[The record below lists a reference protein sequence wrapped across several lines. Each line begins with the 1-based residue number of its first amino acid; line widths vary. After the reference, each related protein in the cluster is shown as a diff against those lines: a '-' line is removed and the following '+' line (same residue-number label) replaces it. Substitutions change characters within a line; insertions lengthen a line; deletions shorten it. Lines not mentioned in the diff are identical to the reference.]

1 MPHPNVAPFDVR
13 VGILTLVCPTGDKG
27 ESNGGATSAGVHP
40 TRQTCMSYNYAMPI
54 VRPRLP
60 DYYSVLISQA
70 QADFAIP
77 FLDEDIPLY
86 LDPFLLW
93 RSPSQQDNALHTAL
107 INSFNHLG
115 YLDKRVKHSEAV
127 ATLTALSECD
137 EVGFGHSH
145 TREGHRIGTATAA
158 EILELFR
165 AIPEYEKRGFVH
177 FEEIQ
182 FFVDHISKDRISDI
196 ACNLLKSF
204 LIDYTIQQ
212 CNAHHIPTSKVS
224 ASVYSYREN
233 KPLLERDL
241 TLPTNPETKKPIILV
256 PKRWLRFRPW
266 LDFNEYITEYFPKEK
281 ASAPNQSTDQS
292 RVAVLTF
299 NRQNYGA
306 VRDYVTAKERTADDC
321 KNDPLFSQIPIA
333 SAKKSL
339 EVIKALPRG
348 ANENND
354 LKYERELSRLLASA
368 FYPQLDFAKSQ
379 SRTESGALIRDLIFY
394 NNRSH
399 EFLAEIFEKYDCR
412 QIVMEIKNTNE
423 LVREHINQLNRYMSD
438 QFGKF
443 GVILTRRMPLPRV
456 YRNTIDLWA
465 GQRRCILI
473 LDDYD
478 LEQIVTLYESK
489 QRDPLDVL
497 KKKYVEFIRAC
508 PS

>member
-1 MPHPNVAPFDVR
+1 
-13 VGILTLVCPTGDKG
+13 
-27 ESNGGATSAGVHP
+27 
-40 TRQTCMSYNYAMPI
+40 MPI
-54 VRPRLP
+54 VRPRLT
-60 DYYSVLISQA
+60 DYYGILISQA
-70 QADFAIP
+70 EADFAIP

-93 RSPSQQDNALHTAL
+93 RSPSQQANALHTAL

-115 YLDKRVKHSEAV
+115 YLEKRGKHSQAID
-127 ATLTALSECD
+127 TLTALSECD

-145 TREGHRIGTATAA
+145 TREGHRIGNATAA

-165 AIPEYEKRGFVH
+165 AVPEYENRGFVH

-212 CNAHHIPTSKVS
+212 CEAHHIPTSKAS
-224 ASVYSYREN
+224 APVYSYREN
-233 KPLLERDL
+233 KLVIERDL
-241 TLPTNPETKKPIILV
+241 TLPANPENNKPTIFV

-266 LDFNEYITEYFPKEK
+266 LDFNEYIAEYFPKEK
-281 ASAPNQSTDQS
+281 LSAADQS
-292 RVAVLTF
+292 RIAVLTF
-299 NRQNYGA
+299 NRRNYGA
-306 VRDYVTAKERTADDC
+306 VRDYVAAKERTAEDC
-321 KNDPLFSQIPIA
+321 QNDPLFSQIPIA
-333 SAKKSL
+333 SAKTSL
-339 EVIKALPRG
+339 KTIQALPTG
-348 ANENND
+348 TKEEND

-368 FYPQLDFAKSQ
+368 FYPQLDFAKAQ
-379 SRTESGALIRDLIFY
+379 SRTESGVLIRDLIFY

-399 EFLAEIFEKYDCR
+399 EFLAELFEKYDCR
-412 QIVMEIKNTNE
+412 QIVMEMKNVNE
-423 LVREHINQLNRYMSD
+423 LYGEHINQLNRYMTD

-443 GVILTRRMPLPRV
+443 GVILTRRMPLPKV
-456 YRNTIDLWA
+456 FRNTIDLWA

-497 KKKYVEFIRAC
+497 KKKYVEFIRKC

>member
-1 MPHPNVAPFDVR
+1 
-13 VGILTLVCPTGDKG
+13 
-27 ESNGGATSAGVHP
+27 
-40 TRQTCMSYNYAMPI
+40 MPI
-54 VRPRLP
+54 VRPRLT
-60 DYYSVLISQA
+60 DYYGVLLSQA
-70 QADFAIP
+70 EADFAIP

-93 RSPSQQDNALHTAL
+93 RSPSQQDNALHTAI

-115 YLDKRVKHSEAV
+115 YLEKQGKHPQ
-127 ATLTALSECD
+127 ATEILTALSECD

-145 TREGHRIGTATAA
+145 TRHGHRIGDETAA
-158 EILELFR
+158 GILDLFR
-165 AIPEYEKRGFVH
+165 TIPEYERRGFVH

-182 FFVDHISKDRISDI
+182 FFVEHISKDRISDI

-204 LIDYTIQQ
+204 LIDYTTQQ
-212 CNAHHIPTSKVS
+212 CQLHGIPTSKVE
-224 ASVYSYREN
+224 APVYSYRDN
-233 KPLLERDL
+233 KLVPERGL
-241 TLPTNPETKKPIILV
+241 VLPCNPETHKPLILV

-266 LDFNEYITEYFPKEK
+266 LDFNEYITEYFPREK
-281 ASAPNQSTDQS
+281 PSPAAEPS

-306 VRDYVTAKERTADDC
+306 VREYVAAKERTADDC

-333 SAKKSL
+333 SAKESL
-339 EVIKALPRG
+339 KVIKGIPRG
-348 ANENND
+348 LKDEND
-354 LKYERELSRLLASA
+354 RKYERELSRLLAST
-368 FYPQLDFAKSQ
+368 FYPQLDFAKAQ
-379 SRTESGALIRDLIFY
+379 SRTESGVLIRDLIFY

-399 EFLAEIFEKYDCR
+399 EFLRELFDTYDCR
-412 QIVMEIKNTNE
+412 QIVMEMKNVIE
-423 LVREHINQLNRYMSD
+423 LQSEHINQLNRYMTD

-443 GVILTRRMPLPRV
+443 GILLTRRMPLPKV
-456 YRNTIDLWA
+456 FRNTIDLWA

-478 LEQIVTLYESK
+478 MEQIVTLYESK

>member
-1 MPHPNVAPFDVR
+1 MA
-13 VGILTLVCPTGDKG
+13 
-27 ESNGGATSAGVHP
+27 
-40 TRQTCMSYNYAMPI
+40 I
-54 VRPRLP
+54 VRPRLT
-60 DYYSVLISQA
+60 DYYGVHISQA

-115 YLDKRVKHSEAV
+115 YLEKQSRHADAV
-127 ATLTALSECD
+127 RILTTLSECD

-145 TREGHRIGTATAA
+145 TREGRRIGEATAE

-165 AIPEYEKRGFVH
+165 TIPDYDRRGFLH

-182 FFVDHISKDRISDI
+182 FFVDHISRDRISDI

-204 LIDYTIQQ
+204 LLDYTIQQ
-212 CNAHHIPTSKVS
+212 CQTHGIPVS
-224 ASVYSYREN
+224 SLSLPSIYSYREN
-233 KPLLERDL
+233 KLVEESV
-241 TLPTNPETKKPIILV
+241 TLPTNAETKKPIVLV
-256 PKRWLRFRPW
+256 PRRWLRFRPW
-266 LDFNEYITEYFPKEK
+266 LDFNEYVSEYFPKEK
-281 ASAPNQSTDQS
+281 LPQSTDS
-292 RVAVLTF
+292 KPAVLTF
-299 NRQNYGA
+299 NRHNYGA
-306 VRDYVTAKERTADDC
+306 VQEYVVAKERTAEDC

-333 SAKKSL
+333 SAKNSL
-339 EVIKALPRG
+339 KAIKALPTG
-348 ANENND
+348 LKEEND
-354 LKYERELSRLLASA
+354 AKYERELSRLLASA

-379 SRTESGALIRDLIFY
+379 SRTESGVLIRDLIFY

-399 EFLAEIFEKYDCR
+399 EFLAELFEKYDCR
-412 QIVMEIKNTNE
+412 QIVMEMKNVNE
-423 LVREHINQLNRYMSD
+423 LQSEHLNQLNRYMTE

-443 GVILTRRMPLPRV
+443 GVILTRRMPLPKV

-465 GQRRCILI
+465 GQRRCIII

-489 QRDPLDVL
+489 QRDPIDVL
-497 KKKYVEFIRAC
+497 KKKYVEFIRKC

>member
-1 MPHPNVAPFDVR
+1 
-13 VGILTLVCPTGDKG
+13 
-27 ESNGGATSAGVHP
+27 
-40 TRQTCMSYNYAMPI
+40 MPI
-54 VRPRLP
+54 VRPRLT
-60 DYYSVLISQA
+60 DYHGISLAQA

-115 YLDKRVKHSEAV
+115 YLEKQGKHAQAAEI
-127 ATLTALSECD
+127 LTSLSECD

-145 TREGHRIGTATAA
+145 TRAGHRIGGATAG
-158 EILELFR
+158 ETLDLFR
-165 AIPEYEKRGFVH
+165 LIPEYDKRGFVH

-182 FFVDHISKDRISDI
+182 FFVNHISKDRISDI

-212 CNAHHIPTSKVS
+212 CTEHRIPTTEVS
-224 ASVYSYREN
+224 ASVYNYREN
-233 KPLLERDL
+233 KPLVERNL
-241 TLPTNPETKKPIILV
+241 MLPVNPENQRPIIFV

-266 LDFNEYITEYFPKEK
+266 LDFGEYIADYFPKEK
-281 ASAPNQSTDQS
+281 LPADAFQS
-292 RVAVLTF
+292 RATVLTF

-306 VRDYVTAKERTADDC
+306 IRDYVAAKERTAQDC
-321 KNDPLFSQIPIA
+321 NNDPLFSQIPIA

-339 EVIKALPRG
+339 EVIKGLPTG
-348 ANENND
+348 AKAESD
-354 LKYERELSRLLASA
+354 ARYERELSRLLASA
-368 FYPQLDFAKSQ
+368 FYPQLDFAKAQ
-379 SRTESGALIRDLIFY
+379 SRTESGVLIRDLIFY

-399 EFLAEIFEKYDCR
+399 EFLAELFEKYECR
-412 QIVMEIKNTNE
+412 QIVMEIKNVNE
-423 LVREHINQLNRYMSD
+423 LQSDHINQLNRYMTE
-438 QFGKF
+438 QFGLF
-443 GVILTRRMPLPRV
+443 GVILTRRVPVPKV

-478 LEQIVTLYESK
+478 LEQIATLYESR

-497 KKKYVEFIRAC
+497 KKKYVEFIRKC

>member
-1 MPHPNVAPFDVR
+1 
-13 VGILTLVCPTGDKG
+13 
-27 ESNGGATSAGVHP
+27 
-40 TRQTCMSYNYAMPI
+40 MPI
-54 VRPRLP
+54 VRPRLT
-60 DYYSVLISQA
+60 DYYGVLISQA
-70 QADFAIP
+70 EADFAIP

-115 YLDKRVKHSEAV
+115 YLEKQGKHSQAID
-127 ATLTALSECD
+127 TLTALSECD

-145 TREGHRIGTATAA
+145 TREGRRIGATTAA

-182 FFVDHISKDRISDI
+182 FFVDHISRDRISDI

-212 CNAHHIPTSKVS
+212 SEACHIPTSKVS
-224 ASVYSYREN
+224 ASVYSYRDN
-233 KPLLERDL
+233 KIIIERDL
-241 TLPTNPETKKPIILV
+241 TLPTNPETKKPILLV
-256 PKRWLRFRPW
+256 PRRWLRFRPW
-266 LDFNEYITEYFPKEK
+266 LDFTEYVTEYFPKENLP
-281 ASAPNQSTDQS
+281 APDQS
-292 RVAVLTF
+292 RVAVVTF

-306 VRDYVTAKERTADDC
+306 VRDYVAAKERTAQDC

-333 SAKKSL
+333 SAKTSLKAIKS
-339 EVIKALPRG
+339 LPRG
-348 ANENND
+348 MREDSNV
-354 LKYERELSRLLASA
+354 KYERELSRLLAST
-368 FYPQLDFAKSQ
+368 FYPQLDFAKAQ
-379 SRTESGALIRDLIFY
+379 SRTESGVLIRDLIFY

-399 EFLAEIFEKYDCR
+399 EFLSELFEKYDCR
-412 QIVMEIKNTNE
+412 QIVMEMKNVTE
-423 LVREHINQLNRYMSD
+423 LESEHINQLNRYMTE
-438 QFGKF
+438 QFGRF
-443 GVILTRRMPLPRV
+443 GVIITRRMPLPKV

-478 LEQIVTLYESK
+478 LEMIVTLYESK
-489 QRDPLDVL
+489 QRDPIDVL

>member
-1 MPHPNVAPFDVR
+1 
-13 VGILTLVCPTGDKG
+13 
-27 ESNGGATSAGVHP
+27 
-40 TRQTCMSYNYAMPI
+40 MPI
-54 VRPRLP
+54 VRPRLT
-60 DYYSVLISQA
+60 DYYGILISQA
-70 QADFAIP
+70 EADFAIP

-115 YLDKRVKHSEAV
+115 YLEKQGKHTQAV
-127 ATLTALSECD
+127 DILTNLSECD

-145 TREGHRIGTATAA
+145 TREGHRIGSATAA

-165 AIPEYEKRGFVH
+165 TIPEYEKRGFIH

-212 CNAHHIPTSKVS
+212 CADHHIPTSKVS
-224 ASVYSYREN
+224 ASVYNYREN
-233 KPLLERDL
+233 KPVVEGDL
-241 TLPTNPETKKPIILV
+241 TLPVNPDDNKPIIFV

-281 ASAPNQSTDQS
+281 RPAADQS

-306 VRDYVTAKERTADDC
+306 VRDYVAAKERTAEDC

-333 SAKKSL
+333 SAKTSL
-339 EVIKALPRG
+339 KTIQALPTG
-348 ANENND
+348 AKGETD

-368 FYPQLDFAKSQ
+368 FYPQLDFAKAQ
-379 SRTESGALIRDLIFY
+379 SRTESAVLIRDLIFY

-399 EFLAEIFEKYDCR
+399 EFLAELFEKYDCR
-412 QIVMEIKNTNE
+412 QIVMEMKNVNE
-423 LVREHINQLNRYMSD
+423 LQNEHINQLNRYMTE

-443 GVILTRRMPLPRV
+443 GVILTRRMPLPKV

-497 KKKYVEFIRAC
+497 KKKYVEFIRKC

>member
-1 MPHPNVAPFDVR
+1 
-13 VGILTLVCPTGDKG
+13 
-27 ESNGGATSAGVHP
+27 
-40 TRQTCMSYNYAMPI
+40 MPI
-54 VRPRLP
+54 VRPRLT
-60 DYYSVLISQA
+60 DYHGILLPQA
-70 QADFAIP
+70 EADFAIP

-93 RSPSQQDNALHTAL
+93 RSPSQQDNALHTSI

-115 YLDKRVKHSEAV
+115 YLEKQGKHAEAV
-127 ATLTALSECD
+127 DTLIALSECD

-145 TREGHRIGTATAA
+145 TREGRRIGADSASQ
-158 EILELFR
+158 ILDLFR
-165 AIPEYEKRGFVH
+165 VVPAYEKRGFIH

-204 LIDYTIQQ
+204 LIDYSIQQ
-212 CNAHHIPTSKVS
+212 CRAHAIPMNRV
-224 ASVYSYREN
+224 AAPVYNYKEN
-233 KPLLERDL
+233 KIVTERKLDL
-241 TLPTNPETKKPIILV
+241 PCNPETKKPILLV

-266 LDFNEYITEYFPKEK
+266 LDFHEYQTEYFPKEK
-281 ASAPNQSTDQS
+281 TAAREAS
-292 RVAVLTF
+292 RVEVLTY
-299 NRQNYGA
+299 NRSNYGA
-306 VRDYVTAKERTADDC
+306 VQEYIAAKERTAEDC

-333 SAKKSL
+333 SAKESL
-339 EVIKALPRG
+339 KAIKATPTG
-348 ANENND
+348 QKDEND

-368 FYPQLDFAKSQ
+368 FYPQLDFAKAQ
-379 SRTESGALIRDLIFY
+379 SRTQSGVLIRDLIFY

-399 EFLAEIFEKYDCR
+399 EFLKELFEKYDCR
-412 QIVMEIKNTNE
+412 QIVMEMKNVTE
-423 LVREHINQLNRYMSD
+423 LQGDHIDQLNRYMTD

-443 GVILTRRMPLPRV
+443 GVILARKMPLPKV
-456 YRNTIDLWA
+456 FRNTIDLWA

-478 LEQIVTLYESK
+478 MEQIVTLYESK
-489 QRDPLDVL
+489 QRDPIDVL

>member
-1 MPHPNVAPFDVR
+1 MA
-13 VGILTLVCPTGDKG
+13 L
-27 ESNGGATSAGVHP
+27 
-40 TRQTCMSYNYAMPI
+40 
-54 VRPRLP
+54 VRPRLT
-60 DYYSVLISQA
+60 DYYGVLLSQA

-93 RSPSQQDNALHTAL
+93 RSPSQQDNALHTAI

-115 YLDKRVKHSEAV
+115 YLEKQAKHAEAV
-127 ATLTALSECD
+127 TILTTLSECD

-145 TREGHRIGTATAA
+145 TREGRRIGAPTAE

-165 AIPEYEKRGFVH
+165 VVPEYDRRGFVH

-182 FFVDHISKDRISDI
+182 FFVDHISRDRISDI

-212 CNAHHIPTSKVS
+212 CEIHKISTTKVLIP
-224 ASVYSYREN
+224 AVYSYTEN
-233 KPLLERDL
+233 RLVSEAGIA
-241 TLPTNPETKKPIILV
+241 LPVNPESKKPIILV

-266 LDFNEYITEYFPKEK
+266 LDFDEYVTDYFPHEK
-281 ASAPNQSTDQS
+281 PSAADRSNKI
-292 RVAVLTF
+292 AVLTF

-306 VRDYVTAKERTADDC
+306 VREYVTAKERTSDDC

-339 EVIKALPRG
+339 EVIKDLSTG
-348 ANENND
+348 LKEEND
-354 LKYERELSRLLASA
+354 KKYERELVRLLASV

-379 SRTESGALIRDLIFY
+379 SRTESGVLIRDLIFY

-399 EFLAEIFEKYDCR
+399 PFLDEIFQKYESR
-412 QIVMEIKNTNE
+412 QIVMEMKNVPE
-423 LVREHINQLNRYMSD
+423 LSGSHINQLNRYMTD

-443 GVILTRRMPLPRV
+443 GIILTRRMPLPKV
-456 YRNTIDLWA
+456 LRNTIDLWA
-465 GQRRCILI
+465 GQRAASSSSTTTTSNRSSPSTNPSSAIL
-473 LDDYD
+473 
-478 LEQIVTLYESK
+478 
-489 QRDPLDVL
+489 
-497 KKKYVEFIRAC
+497 
-508 PS
+508 